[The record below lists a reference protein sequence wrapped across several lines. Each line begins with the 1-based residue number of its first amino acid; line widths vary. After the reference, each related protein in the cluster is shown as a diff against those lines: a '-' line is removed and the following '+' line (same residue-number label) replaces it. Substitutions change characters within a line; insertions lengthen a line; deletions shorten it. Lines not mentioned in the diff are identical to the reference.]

1 MRVNV
6 FGIAVVLMGIF
17 SVFLGVTGRYK
28 VFTSGGPSPS
38 SAGASPAGLLPNQ
51 GGVPASNTAVPGITF
66 SVMNQNPVPTIGNL
80 PPISSQPT
88 AQSQGIWQS
97 ILQGIKIGT
106 HS

>member
-1 MRVNV
+1 MPVNIG
-6 FGIAVVLMGIF
+6 GIAVVAVGGF

-28 VFTSGGPSPS
+28 LFTSGSPS
-38 SAGASPAGLLPNQ
+38 SAGASSAGLLPNQ
-51 GGVPASNTAVPGITF
+51 GGVPASNTALPGITF

-80 PPISSQPT
+80 PPLSRQPT

-106 HS
+106 HT